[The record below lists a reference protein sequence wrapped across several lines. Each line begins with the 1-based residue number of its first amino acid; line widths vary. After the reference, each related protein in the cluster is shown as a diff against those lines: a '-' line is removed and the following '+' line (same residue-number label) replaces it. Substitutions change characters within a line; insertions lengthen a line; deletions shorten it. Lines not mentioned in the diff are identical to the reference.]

1 MQDRFL
7 EKWERQRKAGRAV
20 YAIKHAIIFAGIVAL
35 IAFVYHLLGRGR
47 PENLTVQSVM
57 LFAIGGFGYGLIRYS
72 LRERFYT
79 AMKGQIDD

>member
-7 EKWERQRKAGRAV
+7 EKWERQRKTGRLV
-20 YAIKHAIIFAGIVAL
+20 YGVKHAVIFSGTVAS
-35 IAFVYHLLGRGR
+35 IAFVYQIIGIER
-47 PENLTVQSVM
+47 PKNLTFQTVM
-57 LFAIGGFGYGLIRYS
+57 LFAIGGFAYGLIRYR

>member
-7 EKWERQRKAGRAV
+7 EKWEKQRETGHLV
-20 YAIKHAIIFAGIVAL
+20 YAVKHAVVFGGIIAL
-35 IAFVYHLLGRGR
+35 IAFIYNILGYER
-47 PENLTVQSVM
+47 PKNLTFQTVM
-57 LFAIGGFGYGLIRYS
+57 LFAIGGFAYGLIRYR

>member
-7 EKWERQRKAGRAV
+7 KKWDAQRKTGWFV
-20 YAIKHAIIFAGIVAL
+20 YAIKHAVILGGIVAF
-35 IAFVYHLLGRGR
+35 IGFIYHIFGFER
-47 PENLTVQSVM
+47 PKNLTFQTVM
-57 LFAIGGFGYGLIRYS
+57 LFTIGGFGYGLIRYR